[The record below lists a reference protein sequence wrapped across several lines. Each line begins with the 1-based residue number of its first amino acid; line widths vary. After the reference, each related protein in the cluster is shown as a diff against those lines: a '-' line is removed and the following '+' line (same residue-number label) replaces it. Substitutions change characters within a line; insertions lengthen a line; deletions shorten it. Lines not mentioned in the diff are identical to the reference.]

1 MAMKKIKVFLL
12 ATIVLLLAGCEDFLD
27 INRDVNSPSEPTIDQ
42 LLPGIMYD
50 IADDFSI
57 GYAKLGY
64 ACAVY
69 VHQLTTR
76 QPEYDDYN
84 ISGSSYAVDT
94 YWRDLYAGPAEDIKL
109 LIQMGEESDNLIYAG
124 IGKIIKAYLFS
135 MMVDLWG
142 DIPYTEAN
150 SNSEGITKPVF
161 DDDEQIYA
169 ALFTLIDEGIAD
181 INNADAENVL
191 VPGDDDLIYG
201 GDTDQWIKMAKTLK
215 LKMYNQVRFVS
226 MYSQSAVDALLAD
239 ELIGPGDDFMLP
251 FGPSDAPEN
260 RHPAFVSEYGGS
272 QISNYLSPWFYE
284 KMMGMNPDILT
295 GIQDPRIPYYWV
307 NQLATGETPEN
318 PPEYKNGNFNTIYF
332 GSTGPNR
339 DHAGRASFTMMGIY
353 CCGGKYDDGSGGGP
367 LGSLDGTGAAPQRF
381 ITYAD
386 RLYIEAELMQ
396 AGLVTGDVAAKLEEA
411 MYASFEQV
419 DMVVA
424 MVGPN
429 QDVPTFDTAS
439 TDTNYVEAVLTQFNN
454 ASTSAEKKMEII
466 LTEKWISLWGNTL
479 DAYTDYRRTG
489 YPVRFDANS
498 NGGIQYQGDE
508 GTAPV
513 PTQETRAYPLS
524 FPYDKDEVI
533 LNNNCTQKVVSTS
546 TVFWDAN

>member
-1 MAMKKIKVFLL
+1 MAMKKIKIFLL
-12 ATIVLLLAGCEDFLD
+12 ATIVLLAGCEDFFD
-27 INRDVNSPSEPTIDQ
+27 INHDPNRPSEPAIDQ

-57 GYAKLGY
+57 GYGKLGY
-64 ACAVY
+64 VCAVY

-84 ISGSSYAVDT
+84 ISGSAYAVDQ
-94 YWRDLYAGPAEDIKL
+94 YWEDLYAGPAEDLKL

-124 IGKIIKAYLFS
+124 IGKIMKAYLFS

-150 SNSEGITKPVF
+150 TSGITEPAF
-161 DDDEQIYA
+161 NDDEQIYT
-169 ALFTLIDEGIAD
+169 ALFALIDAGIAD
-181 INNADAENVL
+181 INNTEAENII

-201 GDTDQWIKMAKTLK
+201 GDTDQWIRMANTLK
-215 LKMYNQVRFVS
+215 LKMYNQVQKVS
-226 MYSQSAVDALLAD
+226 MYSQSAVDALLAGD
-239 ELIGPGDDFMLP
+239 LIEPGDDFMLP
-251 FGPSDAPEN
+251 FGTSVAPEN

-272 QISNYLSPWFYE
+272 QISNYLSPWFYQ

-295 GIQDPRIPYYWV
+295 GIQDPRIPYYWC
-307 NQLATGETPEN
+307 NQLAGDDPEN
-318 PPEYKNGNFNTIYF
+318 PPEFKDGDFNTIYF

-353 CCGGKYDDGSGGGP
+353 PCGGKYDDGSGGGP
-367 LGSLDGTGAAPQRF
+367 LGSTDGTGAAPERF

-386 RLYIEAELMQ
+386 RLFIEAELMQ
-396 AGLVTGDVAAKLEEA
+396 AGLVSGDARAKLEEA

-419 DMVVA
+419 DMVVD
-424 MVGPN
+424 MVGPD
-429 QDVPTFDTAS
+429 QDVPVLSGSGADTA
-439 TDTNYVEAVLTQFNN
+439 YVTAVLGEYD
-454 ASTSAEKKMEII
+454 ASDAEKQME
-466 LTEKWISLWGNTL
+466 LVMTEKWLSQWGNAL
-479 DAYTDYRRTG
+479 DPYTDYRRTG

-498 NGGIQYQGDE
+498 NGGTQWQGAD

-533 LNNNCTQKVVSTS
+533 LNDNCTQKVVSTFN
-546 TVFWDAN
+546 VFWDN

>member
-50 IADDFSI
+50 IADDISI
-57 GYAKLGY
+57 GYGKLGY

-69 VHQLTTR
+69 VHQMTTR

-94 YWRDLYAGPAEDIKL
+94 YWGDLYAGPAEDLKL
-109 LIQMGEESDNLIYAG
+109 LIKMGEESDNLIYAG

-150 SNSEGITKPVF
+150 SNTEGITKPVF
-161 DDDEQIYA
+161 DDDEQIYT
-169 ALFTLIDEGIAD
+169 ALFSLIDEGIAD
-181 INNADAENVL
+181 INNADAENIL

-215 LKMYNQVRFVS
+215 LKMYNQVRLVS
-226 MYSQSAVDALLAD
+226 MYNQSAVDALLAD
-239 ELIGPGDDFMLP
+239 ELIGSGDDFMLP
-251 FGPSDAPEN
+251 FGTSVAPEN

-284 KMMGMNPDILT
+284 KMMGYNPDILT
-295 GIQDPRIPYYWV
+295 GIVDPRIPYYWV
-307 NQLATGETPEN
+307 NQLTDEDSPEN
-318 PPEYKNGNFNTIYF
+318 PPEYKDGNFNTIYF

-353 CCGGKYDDGSGGGP
+353 PCGGKYDDGTGGGP
-367 LGSLDGTGAAPQRF
+367 LGSLDGTGAAPERF

-386 RLYIEAELMQ
+386 RLFIEAELMQ

-411 MYASFEQV
+411 IYAAFEQV
-419 DMVVA
+419 DMVVD
-424 MVGPN
+424 MVGPD
-429 QDVPTFDTAS
+429 QDVPVLSGSGADTS
-439 TDTNYVEAVLTQFNN
+439 YVAQVLAQFNS
-454 ASTSAEKKMEII
+454 ASAEKKMEII
-466 LTEKWISLWGNTL
+466 LTEKWISQWGNAL
-479 DAYTDYRRTG
+479 DPYTDYRRTG

-498 NGGIQYQGDE
+498 NDGIQYEGDQ

-533 LNNNCTQKVVSTS
+533 LNNNCTQKVVATS
-546 TVFWDAN
+546 TVFWDVN

>member
-1 MAMKKIKVFLL
+1 MKKIKIFLL
-12 ATIVLLLAGCEDFLD
+12 GAILLFAGCENFLD
-27 INRDVNSPSEPTIDQ
+27 INKDPNRPTEAEINK

-50 IADDFSI
+50 IADDISI
-57 GYAKLGY
+57 GYGKLGY

-84 ISGSSYAVDT
+84 ISGSSYAVDS
-94 YWRDLYAGPAEDIKL
+94 YWEDLYAGPAEDLTL

-124 IGKIIKAYLFS
+124 IGKILKAYLFS

-150 SNSEGITKPVF
+150 TSGVTEPAF

-169 ALFTLIDEGIAD
+169 ALFALIDEGIAD
-181 INNADAENVL
+181 INDTEAENIL
-191 VPGDDDLIYG
+191 VPGDDDLVYG
-201 GDTDQWIKMAKTLK
+201 GDTDKWIKLANTLK
-215 LKMYNQVRFVS
+215 LKMYNQVRLVS
-226 MYSQSAVDALLAD
+226 MYNQSAVDALLAGD
-239 ELIGPGDDFMLP
+239 LIGPGDDFMLP
-251 FGPSDAPEN
+251 FGTSVAPEN

-272 QISNYLSPWFYE
+272 QISNYISPWFYE

-295 GIQDPRIPYYWV
+295 GIVDPRIPYYWC
-307 NQLATGETPEN
+307 NQLTTGEAPEN
-318 PPEYKNGNFNTIYF
+318 PPEYKDGNFNTIYF
-332 GSTGPNR
+332 GSVGPNR

-353 CCGGKYDDGSGGGP
+353 PCGGKYDDGSGGGP
-367 LGSLDGTGAAPQRF
+367 LGSPDGTGAAPERF

-386 RLYIEAELMQ
+386 RLFIEAELMQ
-396 AGLVTGDVAAKLEEA
+396 AGLVAGDPRARLEEA
-411 MYASFEQV
+411 MYAAFEQV

-424 MVGPN
+424 MVNPA
-429 QDVPTFDTAS
+429 QDVPSFDTAS
-439 TDTNYVEAVLTQFNN
+439 TDTAYVTAVLVQYNS
-454 ASTSAEKKMEII
+454 ADAEKQMELIM
-466 LTEKWISLWGNTL
+466 TEKWISQWGNAL
-479 DAYTDYRRTG
+479 DQYTDYRRTG

-498 NGGIQYQGDE
+498 NGGTQYQGNE

-533 LNNNCTQKVVSTS
+533 LNDNCTQKVVSTS
-546 TVFWDAN
+546 NVFWDVNN